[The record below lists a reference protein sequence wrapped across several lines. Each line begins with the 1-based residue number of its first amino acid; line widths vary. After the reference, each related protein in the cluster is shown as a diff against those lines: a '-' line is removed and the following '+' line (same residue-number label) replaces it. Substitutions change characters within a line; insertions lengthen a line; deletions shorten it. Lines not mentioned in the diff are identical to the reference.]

1 MRNYIAILFLFF
13 VLGCKNK
20 DGNTTAERNHDIEK
34 VIECIIIDDSLN
46 VLRSDSIAIP
56 LSKEL
61 KKLKVYSL
69 NKSDEKRPPKPENG
83 IYLDDLFYYHLDIKF
98 IPEKDSLNLL
108 NQNEVLNKYV
118 INNSFSKK
126 INLTTFE
133 IQKSK
138 RKANQDAEFVYLTFP
153 IFSSDNTKAYVE
165 IVNVCFGDCGSG
177 QAVYLEKKNGKWKIL
192 YHRQLWVA

>member
-1 MRNYIAILFLFF
+1 MRNYITILFLFF
-13 VLGCKNK
+13 VLGCKK
-20 DGNTTAERNHDIEK
+20 EEGNTTAERNHEIEK

-46 VLRSDSIAIP
+46 ILRSDSLAIP
-56 LSKEL
+56 LFKEL
-61 KKLKVYSL
+61 KKLKVYRL
-69 NKSDEKRPPKPENG
+69 NKSDENRPPKPQNG

-108 NQNEVLNKYV
+108 NQNEVLNKHV

-192 YHRQLWVA
+192 YHRQLWVG

>member
-34 VIECIIIDDSLN
+34 VIQCIIMDYSLN
-46 VLRSDSIAIP
+46 VLRSDSLAIP

-69 NKSDEKRPPKPENG
+69 NKNDKKRPPKPKNG
-83 IYLDDLFYYHLDIKF
+83 IYLDDLFYYHLDDKF
-98 IPEKDSLNLL
+98 MPEKDSLYLL
-108 NQNEVLNKYV
+108 NQNDTLNTYV
-118 INNSFSKK
+118 IENTFPKK

-133 IQKSK
+133 KQKSK
-138 RKANQDAEFVYLTFP
+138 HKANQDAEFVYLTFP
-153 IFSSDNTKAYVE
+153 IFSSDHTKAYLE
-165 IVNVCFGDCGSG
+165 IINVCFGDCGG
-177 QAVYLEKKNGKWKIL
+177 AEAIYLEKKNGVWKVV
-192 YHRQLWVA
+192 YQNELWVG